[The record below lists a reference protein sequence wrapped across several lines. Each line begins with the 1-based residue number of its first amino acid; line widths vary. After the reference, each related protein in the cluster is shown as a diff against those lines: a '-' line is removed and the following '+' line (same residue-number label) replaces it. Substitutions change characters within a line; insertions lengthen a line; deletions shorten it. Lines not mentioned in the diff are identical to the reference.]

1 MRKVCLWRRLYA
13 GIMREDKTLIR
24 YTLEDAA
31 KKVKITKKSLD
42 DYLLMIR
49 LGRRYQ
55 FDFKNNQKEK
65 FGTLRK
71 FVRIAKS
78 KIRKDKDLPE

>member
-1 MRKVCLWRRLYA
+1 
-13 GIMREDKTLIR
+13 MREDKTLIR

-31 KKVKITKKSLD
+31 KKVNITKKSLD

-49 LGRRYQ
+49 LGRKYK

-78 KIRKDKDLPE
+78 KSKKDKDFLE